1 MMSRLT
7 PSAKPLTSPNF
18 NDEEENQR
26 QSIPI
31 PITKSEKTKK
41 VTFNVSKIQ
50 RAIIIK
56 YNNRIHQKRKK
67 LNLLMKL
74 KIHLLHLMKKKR
86 KKKKVKN

>member
-41 VTFNVSKIQ
+41 VTFNVSK
-50 RAIIIK
+50 K
-56 YNNRIHQKRKK
+56 FN
-67 LNLLMKL
+67 
-74 KIHLLHLMKKKR
+74 
-86 KKKKVKN
+86 